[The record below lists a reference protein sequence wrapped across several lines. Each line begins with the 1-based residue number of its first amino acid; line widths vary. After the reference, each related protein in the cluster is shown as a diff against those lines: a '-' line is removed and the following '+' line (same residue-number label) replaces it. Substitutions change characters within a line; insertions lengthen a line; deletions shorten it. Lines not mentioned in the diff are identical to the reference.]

1 MMPDQVDEMLKGYR
15 AAKGRSAH
23 IDVEIDRLRDKLSR
37 TIEADRRE
45 LADIS
50 AQQYSAM
57 PHGSD
62 IGNPTEQK
70 GMRLAN
76 LPASPEAKNIKQRI
90 HELGL
95 TQERHRIVVMFVEAW
110 LQGLTEKERWIIEKQ
125 TIDCMSWREVTH
137 WFSSEFGYP
146 AKPDTLKRIKRT
158 AMEKIYAM
166 AE

>member
-1 MMPDQVDEMLKGYR
+1 MRPEQVDEMLKEYR
-15 AAKGRSAH
+15 TAKGRTAH
-23 IDVEIDRLRDKLSR
+23 LDVEIARLQGELQR
-37 TIEADRRE
+37 TVEADRYE
-45 LADIS
+45 AADITG
-50 AQQYSAM
+50 QHYSTM

-70 GMRLAN
+70 GMRLAS

-137 WFSSEFGYP
+137 RFSSEFGYP

>member
-57 PHGSD
+57 PHGSEC
-62 IGNPTEQK
+62 GRPTEEK
-70 GMRLAN
+70 GIRL
-76 LPASPEAKNIKQRI
+76 LGMKMSEEARRITAQMEELEQLRQRQRI
-90 HELGL
+90 TVL
-95 TQERHRIVVMFVEAW
+95 FVEAW
-110 LQGLTEKERWIIEKQ
+110 MQGLTDKEQWLIEKQ
-125 TIDCMSWREVTH
+125 TIDGVSWKEVSRHYT
-137 WFSSEFGYP
+137 SAFGHN
-146 AKPDTLKRIKRT
+146 ATMDSLKRMRRI

-166 AE
+166 AR